1 MSVSVDVRL
10 RRGDQDA
17 PPEQAEVRFAAGPT
31 ALARPGES
39 LLKVAEAHQ
48 VPLRSGCRM
57 GLCGADPV
65 RIIAGDENLSPPSA
79 AEQATLRR
87 LGLPPE
93 CRMACSARVRGPVTV
108 APVENARV
116 PEIAPGWTRRAGRAV
131 SGVGASVAS
140 PAIGLL

>member
-1 MSVSVDVRL
+1 MNVSMNGSLL
-10 RRGDQDA
+10 RSDQETL
-17 PPEQAEVRFAAGPT
+17 PQQAEVRFAAGPT
-31 ALARPGES
+31 VLARPGES

-108 APVENARV
+108 APVEKARV
-116 PEIAPGWTRRAGRAV
+116 PRIAPGWNGRADRAV
-131 SGVGASVAS
+131 GGLGASVAS
-140 PAIGLL
+140 PVIGLP